1 MVKKDLRK
9 SKNYRQMSEELAE
22 LIEWFESQDPD
33 IDRALE
39 KYNQAMELIEQMEE
53 YLKTAENKI
62 RKISIK

>member
-33 IDRALE
+33 IDEALE
-39 KYNQAMELIEQMEE
+39 KYNQAMALIEQMEE
-53 YLKTAENKI
+53 YLKTAENRI

>member
-39 KYNQAMELIEQMEE
+39 KYNQAMALIEQMEE
-53 YLKTAENKI
+53 YLKTAENRI
-62 RKISIK
+62 RKISIR